1 MKTLHWPDEP
11 PQPSPRDQPPCLRKG
26 AFSSCCKGPQGWDQ
40 PLTGSPGHRK
50 AAGQD
55 SWWETGTQRWV
66 NTGGRNQCSWGN
78 CQSVT
83 GTPEQVHR
91 ERLQAKNRVPP
102 PQGQPAQ
109 PLTILQPLTPSTLVL
124 TLFTFIL
131 ALSMLRA
138 WNYISVGCEAP

>member
-1 MKTLHWPDEP
+1 MSPS
-11 PQPSPRDQPPCLRKG
+11 QPSPRDQPPCLRKG
-26 AFSSCCKGPQGWDQ
+26 MFSSCCKGPQGLDQ

-66 NTGGRNQCSWGN
+66 NTRGRDQRGRGH

-83 GTPEQVHR
+83 ETPEQVHR
-91 ERLQAKNRVPP
+91 GCLQGKSRVPP

-109 PLTILQPLTPSTLVL
+109 PPTTFQPLTPSTLVL
-124 TLFTFIL
+124 TLSTFIL
-131 ALSMLRA
+131 ALGKPRA
-138 WNYISVGCEAP
+138 CNYISAGCEAP